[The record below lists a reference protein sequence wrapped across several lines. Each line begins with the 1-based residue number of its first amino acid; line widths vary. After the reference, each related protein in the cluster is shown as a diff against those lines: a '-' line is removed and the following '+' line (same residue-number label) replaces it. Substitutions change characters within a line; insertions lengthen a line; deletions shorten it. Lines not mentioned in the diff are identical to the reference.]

1 MCIVNISKYSQ
12 GLQLFGVL
20 IGSVLL
26 FCLPFGV
33 IAAER
38 VANQTLNFPVKPPSS
53 TYELEDAFPG
63 LRFSNPVAIVQMPG
77 HEDRV
82 FVVEKTGRIRMITL
96 GEDPQRLSF
105 INLTD
110 RVRSGGERGLLGLA
124 FHPDYASN
132 GFFYVFYTAQGSGSP
147 NRLSRFSANPDDLF
161 EGAPDTEV
169 ILIDQRDD
177 AGNHNGGDLHFGPDG
192 YLYVALGDEGN
203 ANDSLNNSQRIDKD
217 FFAGILR
224 IDVDK
229 RPGSLRPNPHTAT
242 SDNYAIPPDNPFVGA
257 GTFLNSPVNPDRVR
271 TEFWAVGL
279 RNPWRMAFDPVT
291 GLLYTGDVGQGRL
304 EEVDIIQKGGNYG
317 WSFKEGTEDGP
328 DASRAPEGFT
338 DIPPVLEY
346 RHGSG
351 LNRGNSIT
359 GGVVY
364 RGDRF
369 SQLYGAY
376 IFADYV
382 SGNIWAMRHQDN
394 QQTSWWNL
402 ARDTGIAGFGVDP
415 RQGDVLLADHS
426 AGRIMRLVAFE
437 ETSNVVLPAT
447 LADTGAFE
455 DLATLTPQLG
465 IESYEINTPFWSDHA
480 IKKRWFSIPGTE
492 ETIGFHPHD
501 LWVFPQGSVWIKH
514 FDLEMIRGEPSSIRR
529 LETRFLIK
537 REKGIYGL
545 TYRWNEAQENA
556 FLVDESGFEETLTIK
571 VGEQTIDQVWRYP
584 SRSECLAC
592 HTPSA
597 GLALGFNTAQLNRP
611 VARGGA
617 ESSQLAWLESA
628 GYFDIAPS
636 SMKALPSMTALD
648 NPSASLTHKV
658 KSYLAS
664 NCSQCHRPGG
674 EALGRWD
681 ARYETPVLETGLL
694 NGHVVRDEGQADR
707 RLIIPGDVELSE
719 IYQRISDGG
728 TRRMPPVG
736 SHVLDEEGVDLIKR
750 WITETLP
757 DKSYTEWSQH
767 FSKTVSIQEL
777 EPLVDTDQDGWD
789 NLSEYY
795 LGTDPTFALDRWRL
809 RLDVTRETLFFPLP
823 FNPVVEFR
831 LESSD
836 SLGSDADWQ
845 QMEISE
851 TAEPVFGY
859 KGLHESKTEG
869 IHEGSKFF
877 RAIMTFPEL
886 E

>member
-1 MCIVNISKYSQ
+1 MMAA
-12 GLQLFGVL
+12 
-20 IGSVLL
+20 VLL
-26 FCLPFGV
+26 LVLPETLLG
-33 IAAER
+33 ANR
-38 VANQTLNFPVKPPSS
+38 VANKTLNLPDQPPVAAY
-53 TYELEDAFPG
+53 TLENAFPD

-77 HEDRV
+77 LKDRV
-82 FVVEKTGRIRMITL
+82 FVVEKAGRIRMVTL
-96 GEDPQRLSF
+96 GDDPQGLTFMS
-105 INLTD
+105 LTD

-124 FHPDYASN
+124 FHPNYAEN

-147 NRLSRFSANPDDLF
+147 NRLSRFSANPDDRF
-161 EGAPDTEV
+161 EGVPNTEV

-229 RPGSLRPNPHTAT
+229 RPGSLLPNQHAAAT
-242 SDNYAIPPDNPFVGA
+242 DNYAIPPDNPFVGA
-257 GTFLNSPVNPDRVR
+257 DTFLNSPVNPDRVR

-328 DASRAPEGFT
+328 DARRAPEGFT

-346 RHGSG
+346 RHGAG

-364 RGDRF
+364 RGDRL

-382 SGNIWAMRHQDN
+382 SGNIWAMRHEGN
-394 QQTSWWNL
+394 RQTAWFNL
-402 ARDTGIAGFGVDP
+402 ARDSGIAGFGIDP
-415 RQGDVLLADHS
+415 RQGDILLADHN
-426 AGRIMRLVAFE
+426 ANRIMRLVASD
-437 ETSNVVLPAT
+437 ETPNVTFPPT
-447 LADTGAFE
+447 LADTGAFK
-455 DLATLTPQLG
+455 DLSNLMPQPG
-465 IESYEINTPFWSDHA
+465 IEPYEINTPFWSDHS
-480 IKKRWFSIPGTE
+480 IKKRWFLIPGTE
-492 ETIGFHPHD
+492 ASIGFQRGGS
-501 LWVFPQGSVWIKH
+501 WTFPEGSIWIKH
-514 FDLEMIRGEPSSIRR
+514 FDLEMVRGEPSSVRR
-529 LETRFLIK
+529 LETRFLVK
-537 REKGIYGL
+537 HEDGIYGL
-545 TYRWNEAQENA
+545 TYRWDDSQENA
-556 FLVDESGFEETLTIK
+556 FLVEEAGFEETFNIQ
-571 VGEQTIDQVWRYP
+571 VGEETIEQVWRYP

-597 GLALGFNTAQLNRP
+597 GLALGFNTAQLNRS
-611 VARGGA
+611 VLRDD
-617 ESSQLAWLESA
+617 SDVSQLSWMKSV
-628 GYFDIAPS
+628 GYFHDAPKAINTLPAMVSADDS
-636 SMKALPSMTALD
+636 SV
-648 NPSASLTHKV
+648 SLTQRV

-681 ARYETPVLETGLL
+681 ARYETPVLESGLI
-694 NGHVVRDEGQADR
+694 NGHVVRDEGQTDR
-707 RLIIPGDVELSE
+707 RLIVPGNLELSE
-719 IYQRISDGG
+719 IYQRISDSG

-736 SHVLDEEGVDLIKR
+736 SHVLDEEGIDLIKR
-750 WITETLP
+750 WVTTTLP

-767 FSKTVSIQEL
+767 FSQTLLVQEL
-777 EPLVDTDQDGWD
+777 DALADNDQDGWN
-789 NLSEYY
+789 NLSEFY
-795 LGTDPTFALDRWRL
+795 LGTDPTFELDHWRL
-809 RLDVTRETLFFPLP
+809 SLDVARKTLFFPMP
-823 FNPVVEFR
+823 SNPKIEFQ
-831 LESSD
+831 LEASN

-845 QMEISE
+845 QVEILE

-859 KGLHESKTEG
+859 KGLQESKAEG
-869 IHEGSKFF
+869 IREGSKFF